1 MVGLDLDAVHGLE
14 LVHWTVEGGL
24 NVDVLDLAVYGF
36 ELVDRTVIGLNLMV
50 GADLMIAIN
59 LMSRVH

>member
-1 MVGLDLDAVHGLE
+1 M
-14 LVHWTVEGGL
+14 EGGL